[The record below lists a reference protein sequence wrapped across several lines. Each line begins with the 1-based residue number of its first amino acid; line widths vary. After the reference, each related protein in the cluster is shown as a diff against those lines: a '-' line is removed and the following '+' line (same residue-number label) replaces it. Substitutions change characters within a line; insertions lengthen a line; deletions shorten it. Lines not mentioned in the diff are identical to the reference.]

1 MIDSILEHNSNLL
14 RHQDQ
19 QCCRV
24 LENANNEIY
33 QKSSD
38 NKGKKLKKSSDKNKK
53 RNSNRNNSKV
63 TSMKQNDKSSQ
74 NNDKN

>member
-14 RHQDQ
+14 HHQNQ

-24 LENANNEIY
+24 WENANNEIY

-38 NKGKKLKKSSDKNKK
+38 NKEKKLKKSPGKSKK
-53 RNSNRNNSKV
+53 RNSNRNNSA
-63 TSMKQNDKSSQ
+63 MKQNDKSSQ
-74 NNDKN
+74 NKDKN

>member
-38 NKGKKLKKSSDKNKK
+38 NKEKKLKKSPGKSKK
-53 RNSNRNNSKV
+53 RNSNRNNSEV
-63 TSMKQNDKSSQ
+63 MTMKQNDKSSQ
-74 NNDKN
+74 NKDKN